1 MASLIRCIEPLESC
15 RWASPLRM
23 SSRSWTPSTPFT
35 LVFTLMSNL
44 RDALRSS
51 SMPPSESM
59 QRQLGGV
66 RLAVMRGNVEKV
78 ELLAKVVTVN
88 VASPSFVGLSF
99 SMTGTQPASQMLSC
113 LKCSTLIDTKCAR
126 GTAVRYGIKVV
137 RSHS

>member
-23 SSRSWTPSTPFT
+23 SSRSWTPSTP
-35 LVFTLMSNL
+35 FTLMSNL

>member
-1 MASLIRCIEPLESC
+1 
-15 RWASPLRM
+15 
-23 SSRSWTPSTPFT
+23 
-35 LVFTLMSNL
+35 
-44 RDALRSS
+44 
-51 SMPPSESM
+51 MPPSESM

-113 LKCSTLIDTKCAR
+113 LKCSTLIDTSKMRSRDGCK
-126 GTAVRYGIKVV
+126 VRY
-137 RSHS
+137 